1 MKRTLIILSLIG
13 LTGCVRFEAHPLAPE
28 KTAAQLEARR
38 LDAAGLRT
46 FMEQNLGRKLVTWP
60 LPEWDLTNL
69 TIAAFYYHPSLE
81 VARAQW
87 ALARAGIKTAGGR
100 PNPSVTVTP
109 GYDTT
114 ATSISPWL
122 PMLSFDWPIETAGKR
137 NIRIAGARERAGS
150 ARWDILTAAWQVRSN
165 VRDTLLDWR
174 VAELRG
180 EVLAR
185 EAAVQEQIVEH
196 LQQRVA
202 AGAAARSKLVPL
214 QIALH
219 KTRLDQ
225 QDAQARSSDAH
236 VRLAGTLGLGIDALT
251 GIKLV
256 CEFSTNDL
264 PELTAPAARHLAL
277 TSRSELMGAL
287 ADYAAAEADL
297 QLEVA
302 KQYPDVHLGPG
313 YQYNQ
318 GDNQWLLGLT
328 VELPVL
334 NQNQG
339 PIAEA
344 EAQRRLAAA
353 KVLALQAQ
361 ILAEL
366 DRAVAA
372 YRQAQ
377 KTSGSGDYLL
387 AAEQVQEASVRIQQ
401 QAGVAD
407 QSDLLAA
414 QLETAGASLVQLD
427 DLTALQ
433 QARNAIEDA
442 LQRPAD
448 AVAAVIN
455 NLPTENPHNHSA
467 K

>member
-1 MKRTLIILSLIG
+1 MKRTLIILSLAG
-13 LTGCVRFEAHPLAPE
+13 LTGCARFEPQPLTPAQ
-28 KTAAQLEARR
+28 TAAQLEARR

-46 FMEQNLGRKLVTWP
+46 FMEQNLGRKLDAWP
-60 LPEWDLTNL
+60 PAEWDLTNL
-69 TIAAFYYHPSLE
+69 TLAAFYYHPSLE

-87 ALARAGIKTAGGR
+87 AVARAGIKTAGGR

-122 PMLSFDWPIETAGKR
+122 PMLNFDWPIETAGKR

-180 EVLAR
+180 EALAR
-185 EAAVQEQIVEH
+185 QAAVQEQIIEH
-196 LQQRVA
+196 LQQRIT
-202 AGAAARSKLVPL
+202 AGAAARSELVPL

-219 KTRLDQ
+219 KTRLDL
-225 QDAQARSSDAH
+225 QDAQAKSSDAH
-236 VRLAGTLGLGIDALT
+236 ARLAGTLGLGTDALT
-251 GIKLV
+251 GIKLM
-256 CEFSTNDL
+256 CELSTNDL
-264 PELTAPAARHLAL
+264 PDLTAPAARQLAL
-277 TSRSELMGAL
+277 TSRSELLGAL

-344 EAQRRLAAA
+344 EAQRRLTAA

-377 KTSGSGDYLL
+377 KTFGSGDLLL
-387 AAEQVQEASVRIQQ
+387 AAEQAQEAAVRIQQ

-427 DLTALQ
+427 DITALQ
-433 QARNAIEDA
+433 QARNALEDA

-448 AVAAVIN
+448 SVAAVLN
-455 NLPTENPHNHSA
+455 NLPTQNHHNHSA
-467 K
+467 Q